1 MNRICILIMTLAIA
15 AALVVAGMVRASFVD
30 IQNMNLDDLLEYKVS
45 GGGPLY
51 EEDISFSKLVADSEV
66 IVKVVA
72 SERKFLQ
79 GTSLTGVK
87 VISVYKGDSDLANST
102 IYVFEPCYFD
112 FEGRLFFA
120 YGGYNFMKYGEEYIL
135 FLKKWPYMDYM
146 RYNPFYRNKDIYML
160 SHNRGIDKYCTAGV
174 LFDKVLSREQEYCY
188 GQIAEYEV
196 IAYSQEEL
204 NKYNKIKK
212 QVLEQFLNSINN

>member
-1 MNRICILIMTLAIA
+1 
-15 AALVVAGMVRASFVD
+15 VRASFVD

-102 IYVFEPCYFD
+102 IYVFEPCYFN
-112 FEGRLFFA
+112 FESRLFFA
-120 YGGYNFMKYGEEYIL
+120 YNGYNFMKCGEEYIL

-146 RYNPFYRNKDIYML
+146 RYNPFYRNKNIYVL
-160 SHNRGIDKYCTAGV
+160 LHNGGIDKYCTTGV
-174 LFDKVLSREQEYCY
+174 LFDKVLSPEQEYCY

-196 IAYSQEEL
+196 ITYSQEEL
-204 NKYNKIKK
+204 NKYNEIKK
-212 QVLEQFLNSINN
+212 QVLEQFLNSIND

>member
-196 IAYSQEEL
+196 ITYSQEEL
-204 NKYNKIKK
+204 NKYNEIKK

>member
-174 LFDKVLSREQEYCY
+174 LFDKVLSPEQEYCY

-196 IAYSQEEL
+196 ITYSQEEL
-204 NKYNKIKK
+204 NKYNEIKK